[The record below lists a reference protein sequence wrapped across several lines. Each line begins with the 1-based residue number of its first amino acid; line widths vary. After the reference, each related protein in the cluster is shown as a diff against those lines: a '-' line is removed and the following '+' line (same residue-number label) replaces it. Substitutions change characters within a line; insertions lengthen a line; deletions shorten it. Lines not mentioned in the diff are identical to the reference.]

1 MLRDLASDP
10 LSWGFP
16 IKMLH
21 GLLVLYLRKLKH
33 EQIIKFGKS
42 LQRWHDWPKTSKFDD
57 DDDDDEYLIWV
68 NKNKT
73 VASITDI
80 FGV

>member
-1 MLRDLASDP
+1 
-10 LSWGFP
+10 
-16 IKMLH
+16 MLH

-57 DDDDDEYLIWV
+57 DDDDDEYLI
-68 NKNKT
+68 
-73 VASITDI
+73 
-80 FGV
+80 